1 MPALFFCWKKVK
13 PPICIFPRN
22 IIKWILGKGRG
33 NGARP
38 FSAVPLEPVVR
49 ERQGR
54 AICCR
59 GLCRLLSPLYEVG
72 YDALDEL

>member
-1 MPALFFCWKKVK
+1 MYRPLFLVKIGGNFLFAVSRQNKVD
-13 PPICIFPRN
+13 F
-22 IIKWILGKGRG
+22 GKGRG

-59 GLCRLLSPLYEVG
+59 GLCRPLSPLYEVG